1 MGLLKMMRWSYYLEK
16 FRLLIKRNW
25 NSRNLCNLQKWR
37 VCLINLI
44 NHLMSKRF
52 VLMIWW
58 GKISQPARSGS
69 FEIRVDKRCVT
80 IDSCNSWSKRP
91 NQVVGWWFHLWLSD
105 GVFHELKE
113 HKVRRLADISEC
125 FLCKTE
131 KLIQLCRLNIH

>member
-69 FEIRVDKRCVT
+69 FKIRVDKRCVT
-80 IDSCNSWSKRP
+80 MTLETLDQSDQTKLLDDDFICDFPMVCSMSSKNTRSE
-91 NQVVGWWFHLWLSD
+91 GWLIFPS
-105 GVFHELKE
+105 VSYAKLK
-113 HKVRRLADISEC
+113 
-125 FLCKTE
+125 
-131 KLIQLCRLNIH
+131 N